1 MMEKMIKAAGIRL
14 HTFYHLERRAAG
26 TCTLTDWH
34 LNYEYSITPGCR
46 DWQQDKM

>member
-26 TCTLTDWH
+26 TLTDWH
-34 LNYEYSITPGCR
+34 LNYEYSITPGCW